1 MGREVLSEQVS
12 PYFMDQ
18 ELRLREAATSSWV
31 DSQEEAQA
39 TLGGYTPVWGG
50 MEEMQAATA
59 YSVVVPE
66 SRRGRA

>member
-12 PYFMDQ
+12 PYFMDK
-18 ELRLREAATSSWV
+18 ELRLREAATSPWM

-39 TLGGYTPVWGG
+39 TLGGCTPVWGA
-50 MEEMQAATA
+50 MEEMQAAIA
-59 YSVVVPE
+59 YSLVVPE